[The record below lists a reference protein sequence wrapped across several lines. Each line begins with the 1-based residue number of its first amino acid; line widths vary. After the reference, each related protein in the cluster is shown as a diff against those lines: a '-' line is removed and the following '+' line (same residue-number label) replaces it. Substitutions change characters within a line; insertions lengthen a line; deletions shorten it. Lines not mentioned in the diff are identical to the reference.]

1 MTGAAITRRLR
12 RLYDTS
18 PVRDLGESQRLVVV
32 SDLHLGDGGK
42 LDDFRNNGDL
52 LHSAMKDFYLPENF
66 HLVLNG
72 DIEELQ
78 RFSAERVRSRWKEL
92 LELFSLFQ
100 AGAGLTRLVGNHD
113 TDPGPFFAG
122 ADHPGRSLRL
132 RGDSGEIFIF
142 HGHQASRLG
151 PLTNWIVGKGLR
163 WVASPLGIRNYTV
176 AFNSR
181 HKYRYEKR
189 VYRFARSR
197 RVLAIIGHTHRP
209 LFESMSRLDTL
220 KMRIESAC
228 RRLAREPA
236 FRLEEQVRQMKGE
249 YFQLTRTRHKYAG
262 QSMLY
267 HRGLLVPCLFNSGCG
282 IGSGGVTALEIDNRR
297 INLVLWFHSSRN
309 RRYMETE
316 GRRASRLGD
325 KDIYRVV
332 LKTDSLDYIQTRI
345 RLLS

>member
-1 MTGAAITRRLR
+1 MTVAAIMRRLR
-12 RLYDTS
+12 RLHDTA
-18 PVRDLGESQRLVVV
+18 PIHDLGGDHRLVIV

-42 LDDFRNNGDL
+42 MDDFRNNGEL
-52 LHSAMKDFYLPENF
+52 LHTALKDYYLPQKF

-78 RFSAERVRSRWKEL
+78 RFPAHRVRSRWNGL
-92 LELFSLFQ
+92 LTLFSLFQ
-100 AGAGLTRLVGNHD
+100 AGPGLTRIVGNHD
-113 TDPGPFFAG
+113 MAPGHFFPE
-122 ADHPGRSLRL
+122 ADNPGRALRL
-132 RGDSGEIFIF
+132 RGRSGEIFIF
-142 HGHQASRLG
+142 HGHQASRYG
-151 PLTNWIVGKGLR
+151 PLTNWIIGKGLR
-163 WVASPLGIRNYTV
+163 WIASPLRIRNYTV

-197 RVLAIIGHTHRP
+197 RVMAIIGHTHRP

-228 RRLAREPA
+228 RSLARDPESGLA
-236 FRLEEQVRQMKGE
+236 DEVRKMKSE
-249 YFQLTRTRHKYAG
+249 YFRLTRTRHKYAG

-282 IGSGGVTALEIDNRR
+282 IGPGGVTSLEIDHGQV
-297 INLVLWFHSSRN
+297 NLVLWFHSSRN
-309 RRYMETE
+309 RRYMEAE
-316 GRRASRLGD
+316 GRPAARLGEGD
-325 KDIYRVV
+325 MYRVV
-332 LKTDSLDYIQTRI
+332 LKSDSLDYIQTRI